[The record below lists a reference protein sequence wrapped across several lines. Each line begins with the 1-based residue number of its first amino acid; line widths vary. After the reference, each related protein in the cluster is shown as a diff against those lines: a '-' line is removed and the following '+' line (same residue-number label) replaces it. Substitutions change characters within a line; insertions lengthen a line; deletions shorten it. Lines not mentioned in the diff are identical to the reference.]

1 MTEYNMNIP
10 YARARYEWHKRNELK
25 LSEAEMFDE
34 LNFIYGNNG
43 FSETLAKG
51 KLKEYRVDKDKGNYL
66 RALES
71 VLNEE

>member
-1 MTEYNMNIP
+1 MTEYNMNIL
-10 YARARYEWHKRNELK
+10 YARARYEGYKRDGLK

-34 LNFIYGNNG
+34 LNFVYGNNG

-51 KLKEYRVDKDKGNYL
+51 KLKEYEVDRDKGNYL
-66 RALES
+66 MALES